1 MALKKDDA
9 VEKTPA
15 ELAEAAAIQKEKD
28 DKAAAIQKEK
38 DDKVAAEKK
47 ELEEKAAAQKV
58 LDDKAAAEAAQK
70 IRDDA
75 DQQARDDQA
84 AADKAINDAREAR
97 EALSKQEAVSL
108 QKTLDDENEV
118 AMQAG
123 RASKERVL
131 VEVLNLRNSDFRQ
144 PETGTWIMAHSRAW
158 LLRDGWLANQ
168 IEAKLMVEV

>member
-15 ELAEAAAIQKEKD
+15 ELATEVAAQKEAAAAQKEKD

-38 DDKVAAEKK
+38 DDKA
-47 ELEEKAAAQKV
+47 KADQKI
-58 LDDKAAAEAAQK
+58 LDDKAALVAKEIREADEQK
-70 IRDDA
+70 V
-75 DQQARDDQA
+75 RDDQA
-84 AADKAINDAREAR
+84 AADKIANDAREAL
-97 EALSKQEAVSL
+97 EALNKQEAISL
-108 QKTLDDENEV
+108 QKTMDDANEV
-118 AMQAG
+118 AINEG
-123 RASKERVL
+123 RAPKERVL
-131 VEVLNLRNSDFRQ
+131 VEVLNLRNADFRQ